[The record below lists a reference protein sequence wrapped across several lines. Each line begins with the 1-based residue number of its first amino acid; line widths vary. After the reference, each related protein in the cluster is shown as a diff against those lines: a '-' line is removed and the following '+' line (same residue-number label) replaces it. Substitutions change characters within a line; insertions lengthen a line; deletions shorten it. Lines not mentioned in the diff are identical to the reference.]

1 MTEHQDVGTGVRSSH
16 GRIIAAACLAAAV
29 VTSGIQ
35 GVAPAIPAMQQEFD
49 LTAAKV
55 ALITSVYLFPSMFS
69 ALAAGALADRIGT
82 RPVFTAALVLYGLG
96 GLVLLLDPTL
106 TVLLAVRFVQGIAF
120 GAVMS
125 MSVAIIGAVVSSGP
139 RAARAQG
146 QRIITMASAEA
157 VFPAVAGALVAI
169 AWFAPFALQ
178 VLALPAAAFC
188 WAVLPSVRTSRSG
201 RDGGGLRAIAS
212 SPAFVGVQI
221 LGALRF
227 IFKFAILTYFPLLAV
242 QEGGLSL
249 AALGIALGVA
259 SVVSAATAWLTEK
272 LSHRWS
278 SAQLIV
284 ACVLSLVLS
293 VVAMAVA
300 TGPVLVL
307 LALLVFGI
315 QDGVYGVAH
324 NVLVTEMAPAGLRAS
339 YVGVT
344 GTVRNIGKFTAPML
358 FGAATLVLTL
368 SQSFLVLAVVGL
380 ASLTTARPVIRAE
393 RAALAPE
400 PAPLLEPEPPPGP
413 PRRHG

>member
-1 MTEHQDVGTGVRSSH
+1 MTEHQDVEAGSRSSH

-29 VTSGIQ
+29 VTSGVQ
-35 GVAPAIPAMQQEFD
+35 GVAPAIPAMQEEFD
-49 LTAAKV
+49 LTAAQV

-96 GLVLLLDPTL
+96 GLVLLLDPSL
-106 TVLLAVRFVQGIAF
+106 SVLLVVRFVQGIAF
-120 GAVMS
+120 GAVLS

-139 RAARAQG
+139 PAARAQG

-157 VFPAVAGALVAI
+157 VFPAAAGVLLTI

-178 VLALPAAAFC
+178 VLALPTAAFC
-188 WAVLPSVRTSRSG
+188 WAVLPAVRTSRSG
-201 RDGGGLRAIAS
+201 SHGGGLRAVAS
-212 SPAFVGVQI
+212 SPAFVGVQL

-249 AALGIALGVA
+249 AVLGVALGVS
-259 SVVSAATAWLTEK
+259 SVVSAVTAWLTEK
-272 LSHRWS
+272 LAHRWA

-300 TGPVLVL
+300 TGPAMVLF
-307 LALLVFGI
+307 ALLVFGI

-324 NVLVTEMAPAGLRAS
+324 NVLVTEMAPAGARAS
-339 YVGVT
+339 YIGVT

-368 SQSFLVLAVVGL
+368 SQSFLVLAVIGL
-380 ASLTTARPVIRAE
+380 ASLATARPVIRAE

-400 PAPLLEPEPPPGP
+400 PAPLLEPEPPALPG
-413 PRRHG
+413 RDG